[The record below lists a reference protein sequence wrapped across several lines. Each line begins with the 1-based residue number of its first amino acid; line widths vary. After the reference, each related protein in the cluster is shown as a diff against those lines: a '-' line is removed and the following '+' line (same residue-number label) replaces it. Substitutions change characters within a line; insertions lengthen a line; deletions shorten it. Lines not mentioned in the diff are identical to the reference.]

1 MKKIVTAAMLTLTG
15 VAIAAPAHAGGVGNV
30 AEALPL
36 DTAAPVTKTLP
47 VNPKEMRPDG
57 DGLIPVGGTLKKL
70 RPGKH

>member
-30 AEALPL
+30 TEALPL
-36 DTAAPVTKTLP
+36 DTAPVTKALP
-47 VNPKEMRPDG
+47 VDPKQMKPGG

-70 RPGKH
+70 RAAKP